1 MKKVVLGLIILLFIG
16 IISWT
21 RLNPP
26 LEKNL
31 LARSSDYTS
40 IIIGMGNNGL
50 RDIQV
55 TEVYVNQGE
64 KPSDV
69 KMQINHPDVG
79 FIIADDFESPDA
91 AAANFVDLTE
101 AMIKKGTIN
110 SELLERQDKN
120 QVREDDRIYGL
131 SILNGEPINNVT
143 VHYRYLG
150 MPYKVVMDVE

>member
-31 LARSSDYTS
+31 LARSNNYTS

-55 TEVYVNQGE
+55 TKVYVNHGE

-79 FIIADDFESPDA
+79 FFIADDFESPDV
-91 AAANFVDLTE
+91 AAANFVDLSE
-101 AMIKKGTIN
+101 AKIKKGTIN

-131 SILNGEPINNVT
+131 SILNSKPINNVT

-150 MPYKVVMDVE
+150 MPYKVEMDVE